1 MLTKGMS
8 QDAVLTQM
16 LLDPGSMA
24 VDVEDV
30 DDFAFLKKP
39 EKKRLLRLIS

>member
-1 MLTKGMS
+1 VDDFKEM
-8 QDAVLTQM
+8 
-16 LLDPGSMA
+16 
-24 VDVEDV
+24 DVEDV